1 MIFCSN
7 CGAKLE
13 DTSKFCTVCGTAV
26 AQPAPAP
33 APQPAP
39 EPAPVTPA
47 YTMPT
52 EPVYTAPVEP
62 SYAPPSAPTYSTP
75 VSPVYATVEVPTNVK
90 IQGFVGMGLAI
101 GGLFFAA
108 LGLLC
113 AMIGMGEEGLGF
125 GYSIGYG
132 IFSWPLSIVGKIL
145 CGKSQE
151 AGNIS
156 TPCSV
161 GSKLG
166 LVGIIVSAVMMF
178 FGLINLMI

>member
-1 MIFCSN
+1 MFFCSN

-13 DTSKFCTVCGTAV
+13 DGSKFCTTCGTPV
-26 AQPAPAP
+26 APA
-33 APQPAP
+33 A
-39 EPAPVTPA
+39 EPATQPVVEEVPVA
-47 YTMPT
+47 
-52 EPVYTAPVEP
+52 PVYSAPVEP
-62 SYAPPSAPTYSTP
+62 VYAPPSAPTYSAP

-113 AMIGMGEEGLGF
+113 AMIGIGEEGLGF

-151 AGNIS
+151 AGNTS

-166 LVGIIVSAVMMF
+166 LAGIIVSAVMMF

>member
-1 MIFCSN
+1 MFFCSN

-13 DTSKFCTVCGTAV
+13 DGSKFCTVCGTAV
-26 AQPAPAP
+26 APVAEPQAQPVVEEVPV
-33 APQPAP
+33 
-39 EPAPVTPA
+39 APV
-47 YTMPT
+47 YS
-52 EPVYTAPVEP
+52 APVEP
-62 SYAPPSAPTYSTP
+62 VYAHPSAPTYSAP

-108 LGLLC
+108 LGVLYVL
-113 AMIGMGEEGLGF
+113 IGMVEEGLGF
-125 GYSIGYG
+125 GFSIGFG

-151 AGNIS
+151 AGNTS

-166 LVGIIVSAVMMF
+166 LAGIIVSAVMMF